1 MASCC
6 LNRRAKIAGRVN
18 TSNFKFDRRQ
28 RIDIFLREFKRC
40 RQAPRFCSCVEV
52 WFAIEQT
59 VSWKNT
65 SNVPIVGQPIRLGFL
80 MKHTDSLHVSF
91 QDEARL
97 MVMQAPSRRSFLG
110 RGLGLGASALSPTGF
125 TVAGQSDDPQQPAT
139 DAVKPAF
146 PREMPPREMR
156 AKPRELLGVEPLP
169 KPIPVQ
175 REISEKTDHVLLQTN
190 LSFCNLLGETL
201 AAVLLEPPGTARKS
215 LAGVLCM
222 SGTSGGAERITH
234 AEFRRAKQNEGAL
247 LGWAR
252 ELIRRG
258 FVTLSLTLT
267 RTDGRRVGVKFWEKQ
282 ARMLTQFGRT
292 LMGVMV
298 DEVLR
303 VVSVLR
309 DVDTVDPK
317 QLALTGMSLGGNVS
331 CCAMACV
338 AEIRASAPVCGGV
351 ASLLRQILAGHPDRY
366 SSSSYV
372 RQLLRYIDHPQ
383 IVLMCICPR
392 PFMTI
397 APTKIQDMPKSGVDE
412 RLRVVEPAYKAVG
425 QSEPFRVYQPDSTL
439 VYP

>member
-1 MASCC
+1 MELSYFPGCSLHATAREYDASTRAVCAELDIGLSELDDWNCC
-6 LNRRAKIAGRVN
+6 GSTSAHSVDTDVARKLSVRNLRIAERSGLDVMSPCAACYGRMRAAQTSRDGALIGASDVN
-18 TSNFKFDRRQ
+18 VCHILDVLADDESAAK
-28 RIDIFLREFKRC
+28 LREKVTTPLTELRAVSYYGC
-40 RQAPRFCSCVEV
+40 LATRPPERTGAADVENP
-52 WFAIEQT
+52 E
-59 VSWKNT
+59 SMD
-65 SNVPIVGQPIRLGFL
+65 RLL
-80 MKHTDSLHVSF
+80 
-91 QDEARL
+91 
-97 MVMQAPSRRSFLG
+97 
-110 RGLGLGASALSPTGF
+110 
-125 TVAGQSDDPQQPAT
+125 
-139 DAVKPAF
+139 
-146 PREMPPREMR
+146 
-156 AKPRELLGVEPLP
+156 
-169 KPIPVQ
+169 
-175 REISEKTDHVLLQTN
+175 
-190 LSFCNLLGETL
+190 
-201 AAVLLEPPGTARKS
+201 S
-215 LAGVLCM
+215 LAGAEALPWSFKTDCC
-222 SGTSGGAERITH
+222 GA
-234 AEFRRAKQNEGAL
+234 
-247 LGWAR
+247 
-252 ELIRRG
+252 
-258 FVTLSLTLT
+258 SLTLT